1 MPRKP
6 SQAGSD
12 RPEIHGEDFFFE
24 GIESP
29 NGTIFPDALL
39 DVVMPF
45 LSPTE
50 WKVCS
55 YIVRRTFGWKK
66 ASDRISL
73 DQICHGI
80 VRRDGTPLDYGTRLD
95 RKTAIKALRGL
106 EAKGVIVAQRN
117 YSAARGFEATTYGLR
132 FRGQPP
138 TRTLVEKL
146 PQVRDVG
153 GENFPQ
159 PPGGGVPHGGGEAFH
174 QAGGA
179 APPAPVAVL
188 HTQPTG
194 PTIQHAPTDGSLYL
208 ANTQSGVVEDRARGV
223 APAPVADRDAP
234 PVGDAAAPAT
244 DGGSDAALWA
254 RVLARLA
261 TQMSAANFDTWLAGT
276 QPVGRRGAVLLV
288 AAPSGFVRD
297 WLEARFRPLVRRAL
311 RAEAPALED
320 VAFTLA
326 EGYTS

>member
-1 MPRKP
+1 MARRSARDGTASP
-6 SQAGSD
+6 GGTGD
-12 RPEIHGEDFFFE
+12 GFFFE

-80 VRRDGTPLDYGTRLD
+80 VRRDGTPLDYGTQLD

-146 PQVRDVG
+146 PQEGRG
-153 GENFPQ
+153 GVESFPQ
-159 PPGGGVPHGGGEAFH
+159 GAGGSVPPGEAEGLH
-174 QAGGA
+174 QGDGA
-179 APPAPVAVL
+179 VPPAPVAPF
-188 HTQPTG
+188 HRQPTG
-194 PTIQHAPTDGSLYL
+194 PTTEHAPSPEEVARGRHEDPAGQPAAERGGGGERLGERRALVAATP
-208 ANTQSGVVEDRARGV
+208 AEDR
-223 APAPVADRDAP
+223 
-234 PVGDAAAPAT
+234 
-244 DGGSDAALWA
+244 DGALWA
-254 RVLARLA
+254 AVLARLA
-261 TQMSAANFDTWLAGT
+261 GQMSAANFDTWLVGT
-276 QPVGRRGAVLLV
+276 RAVGRRGRALLV

-311 RAEAPALED
+311 RAEAADLDD
-320 VAFTLA
+320 VAFVLA
-326 EGYTS
+326 EEYTS

>member
-1 MPRKP
+1 MARRSARDGTASPT
-6 SQAGSD
+6 GSGD
-12 RPEIHGEDFFFE
+12 QFFFE

-45 LSPTE
+45 LSPAE

-66 ASDRISL
+66 ATDRISL

-138 TRTLVEKL
+138 TRTLVEK
-146 PQVRDVG
+146 
-153 GENFPQ
+153 FPQ
-159 PPGGGVPHGGGEAFH
+159 DGRGEVEPFP
-174 QAGGA
+174 QGAGGA
-179 APPAPVAVL
+179 APQGEAEPFHQGGGAAPPGPVAPI
-188 HTQPTG
+188 HRQPTG
-194 PTIQHAPTDGSLYL
+194 PTTEHAPVPEERVGIPAEHSAGAAAAPVLPGSTGG
-208 ANTQSGVVEDRARGV
+208 AASGERR
-223 APAPVADRDAP
+223 APAAVASGADRDAE
-234 PVGDAAAPAT
+234 
-244 DGGSDAALWA
+244 LWA
-254 RVLARLA
+254 AVLARLA
-261 TQMSAANFDTWLAGT
+261 AQMSAANFETWLAGT
-276 QPVGRRGAVLLV
+276 RAVGRCGRALLV

-311 RAEAPALED
+311 RAEAAELDD
-320 VAFTLA
+320 VAFVLA
-326 EGYTS
+326 EEYTS